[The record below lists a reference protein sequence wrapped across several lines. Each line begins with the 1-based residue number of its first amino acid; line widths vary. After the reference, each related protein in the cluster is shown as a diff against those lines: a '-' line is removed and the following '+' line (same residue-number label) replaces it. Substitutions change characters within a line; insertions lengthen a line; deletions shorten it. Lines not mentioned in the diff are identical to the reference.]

1 MAIAYSASTA
11 AATFLLDEQGIC
23 RRVLLK
29 RASSNDQGNATLGG
43 RSRSAAAKL
52 VVGAQYVASIDTR
65 VEGGLVPMPRPGAA
79 MLFAYADESGR
90 LAVVRTAP
98 LVKFETVAEPD
109 DTVPVPDLDDEC
121 MTIPLHQSGERI
133 TPRWL
138 FDPLP
143 GGGGGAPPAHT
154 TPSAR
159 DQNPTRD
166 ALEETLEAPVPGFRR
181 ASWPGP
187 QVPIDPHVR
196 LRKVS
201 IVQPNDVGPT
211 QKFERA
217 PPGRGMLPKKP
228 SRAQTRG

>member
-1 MAIAYSASTA
+1 MPITYSASTA

-29 RASSNDQGNATLGG
+29 RASSNEQTLGG
-43 RSRSAAAKL
+43 RSRHQAAKL

-79 MLFAYADESGR
+79 MLFAYSDESGR

-98 LVKFETVAEPD
+98 LVRFETIMQPD

-121 MTIPLHQSGERI
+121 MTIPLHQSGERV

-143 GGGGGAPPAHT
+143 DAASDSGD
-154 TPSAR
+154 SVSDR
-159 DQNPTRD
+159 PTRD
-166 ALEETLEAPVPGFRR
+166 ALDDTLDAPAPSFR
-181 ASWPGP
+181 ASWPQLP
-187 QVPIDPHVR
+187 AEHNVR
-196 LRKVS
+196 LRNVS
-201 IVQPNDVGPT
+201 IVPVSEAAPT
-211 QKFERA
+211 QKFERT
-217 PPGRGMLPKKP
+217 PPSSGKGMLPKKAP
-228 SRAQTRG
+228 RTQTRG